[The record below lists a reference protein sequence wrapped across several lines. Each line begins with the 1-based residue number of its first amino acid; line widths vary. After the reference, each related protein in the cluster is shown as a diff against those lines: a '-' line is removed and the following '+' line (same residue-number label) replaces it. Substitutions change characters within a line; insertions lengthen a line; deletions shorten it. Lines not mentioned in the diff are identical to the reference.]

1 MQYVCNATGNK
12 IPWAKVAEN
21 MGTHF
26 TEGAIVQHL
35 SKLRTRRMSEGKP
48 VPPPLRRSA
57 KAAANA
63 AEHKETEHKASKK
76 RKASDDN
83 DNDNDNNSSDDGMFV
98 ASDNDDSDYSP
109 TPRAA
114 KPTKTSVKAKKGK
127 GAQTTTKESPVGVNK
142 SLVLNIRAQPAFL
155 RKLDSE
161 SPALPAD
168 QPPSISAAMPA
179 SDYGEVTTQTYDLPS
194 FVSVPQP
201 AALPVAHSMNVGTI
215 YGHFGGQ
222 DRYPPL
228 PEWTNGQQASI
239 LMGNEAPVANE
250 QAGTIA
256 PWLLEEYDLDWA
268 KGE

>member
-1 MQYVCNATGNK
+1 
-12 IPWAKVAEN
+12 
-21 MGTHF
+21 MGQPF

-35 SKLRTRRMSEGKP
+35 SKLRTRRMSDGKP

-63 AEHKETEHKASKK
+63 AEHREAEHKASKK

-83 DNDNDNNSSDDGMFV
+83 DNDNDNKSSDDGMFV
-98 ASDNDDSDYSP
+98 ASDSDDSDYSP
-109 TPRAA
+109 TLRAA
-114 KPTKTSVKAKKGK
+114 KRTKTSAKAKKGK

-155 RKLDSE
+155 RKLDSD
-161 SPALPAD
+161 SPALPTD
-168 QPPSISAAMPA
+168 QPPSLSAPLPA
-179 SDYGEVTTQTYDLPS
+179 SDYGTQTFNLPS
-194 FVSVPQP
+194 FFSGPQS

-228 PEWTNGQQASI
+228 PEWTNGQQASM
-239 LMGNEAPVANE
+239 LMGNEAPVSDE
-250 QAGTIA
+250 QPGTIA
-256 PWLLEEYDLDWA
+256 PWLLEEYNLDWPN
-268 KGE
+268 GE

>member
-12 IPWAKVAEN
+12 IPWAKIAES
-21 MGTHF
+21 MGKPF

-35 SKLRTRRMSEGKP
+35 SKLRTRRMSEEKP
-48 VPPPLRRSA
+48 VPPPLRRSV
-57 KAAANA
+57 KAAAHV
-63 AEHKETEHKASKK
+63 AEHKEAGHKASRK
-76 RKASDDN
+76 RKASEDN
-83 DNDNDNNSSDDGMFV
+83 DNDNDNASSDEGLFV

-114 KPTKTSVKAKKGK
+114 KRTKISAMAKKSK
-127 GAQTTTKESPVGVNK
+127 EAQTTTKESPVGVNK

-161 SPALPAD
+161 SPALPTD
-168 QPPSISAAMPA
+168 QPATMSA
-179 SDYGEVTTQTYDLPS
+179 SDYSEVVTRTHGLPP
-194 FVSVPQP
+194 FFSVPQP
-201 AALPVAHSMNVGTI
+201 AALPVAHSMNVSTI

-228 PEWTNGQQASI
+228 PEWTNGQQASM
-239 LMGNEAPVANE
+239 LMGAEASVADE
-250 QAGTIA
+250 RSGTIA
-256 PWLLEEYDLDWA
+256 PWILEDYDLNWP